1 MELPSI
7 PVPLN
12 DFISYLDK
20 NSRDEVLT
28 GSVMAPFKAYKYKL
42 CEVFAQEPDNKILED
57 PHLNVL
63 PVYNGQ
69 AERLK
74 VKARDLLNESPADAE
89 KDILPLIHRA
99 LKGNGG
105 PAIVPTFD
113 QFMDNFR
120 LLSELSLVDMDWSN
134 VVVSGSAVTTCL
146 LPVPDKCSSSRKAQR
161 EYYHEKI
168 APSSGVD
175 LFLYGLN
182 EEQAIEKIK
191 QIETCV
197 RNSILE
203 EVSVIRSKD
212 ALTIVSKY
220 PVRHVQIVL
229 RLYKSV
235 SEILT
240 GFDVDCACT
249 ESDGSQVWASPRAIA
264 AFATQTNS
272 MDLTRRSPSYENRLA
287 KYAHR
292 GFEVHWPALDRSKID
307 PTIFERSFNH
317 IVGLARLIV
326 TEKFPTQAGR
336 EKYIEQRRAARDR
349 PLPAGGKIYYRNR
362 ANLKEVQPEDVAE
375 WVEQEDVSNY
385 HTFTIPY
392 GPKYTSKKIEKLI
405 YKKDLLLN
413 AEWNKPKD
421 RSVDLHR
428 HPAFFGSVEHVI
440 DDCCGFCPVPLTDE
454 EKDISEQEG
463 KKYVSGKVQF
473 MKNDPGRQAI
483 GSFNPITDSDWTEFA
498 YVNDTESL
506 CKAIVEGYIAHV
518 QKCCTQETSM

>member
-42 CEVFAQEPDNKILED
+42 REVFAQEPDNKILED

-120 LLSELSLVDMDWSN
+120 LFSELSLVDMDWSN

-168 APSSGVD
+168 ATSSDVD

-249 ESDGSQVWASPRAIA
+249 EFDGSQVWASPRAIA

-336 EKYIEQRRAARDR
+336 EKYIGQRRAARDR

-428 HPAFFGSVEHVI
+428 HPAFFGSVEHVT

-473 MKNDPGRQAI
+473 YEKR
-483 GSFNPITDSDWTEFA
+483 SW
-498 YVNDTESL
+498 
-506 CKAIVEGYIAHV
+506 K
-518 QKCCTQETSM
+518 TSNRELQSYNGFRLD